1 MSTIKERF
9 DALKAELL
17 ASECPDRKAE
27 LFNELQELMIS
38 GGEEAA
44 EAYRQSLDADI
55 KKAEEVSMRQSIEF
69 VLKCLSVAFV
79 AREYFGKSQSWLYQR
94 INGNIV
100 NGSPAKFTPE
110 EKKKLK
116 DALRD
121 ISDRILEAV
130 DKI

>member
-9 DALKAELL
+9 KTLKEELL

-44 EAYRQSLDADI
+44 EAYRQSLEEDT
-55 KKAEEVSMRQSIEF
+55 KKAQEISVRQNMEF

-79 AREYFGKSQSWLYQR
+79 ARRYFGKSQSWLYQR

-100 NGSPAKFTPE
+100 NGAPAKFTE
-110 EKKKLK
+110 AEKETLK
-116 DALRD
+116 EALRD
-121 ISDRILEAV
+121 ISARILRAV